1 MDAMTGE
8 VSSESKLWR
17 LTFVFAGVGSTFL
30 GPLLP
35 TLETTWQL
43 RDHQAGFLVSCL
55 FAGSFTGTMLL
66 SPKLRRTLTAGSWFA
81 CIGLLL
87 FAGCMARNPGLPAA
101 GASLVLMGFGLG
113 QLMSS
118 INLLVGSGDESRR
131 AADLAG
137 IAAAFC
143 VGAILSPGLTTVF
156 FKFVPIPMRL
166 GAFALFFLLPVFWIK
181 GKELPALRRATPN
194 TDRQSAG
201 LKRWHPAWSCIL
213 VFLIYGGVEA
223 CVGNWLPLF
232 ATRYR
237 LGVLGRAQWI
247 TSVFWIGLSSG
258 RFVMSRYFNAS
269 REGQVLRLSLIGSAA
284 CLIWLIAFPSPIVL
298 LLACGVEGVC
308 LGPIFPL
315 ILSSSIGYGLSERSL
330 GVALAACGLGA
341 AVFPAL
347 LGLAASGWSLRA
359 GMLVPICGLCVLLLL
374 RWQSSSKALPLSP
387 VPVN

>member
-1 MDAMTGE
+1 MTSRIG
-8 VSSESKLWR
+8 SESKLWR

-35 TLETTWQL
+35 TLETIWRL
-43 RDHQAGFLVSCL
+43 RDHQAGLLVSCL

-66 SPKLRRTLTAGSWFA
+66 SPKLRGTLTAGSWAA
-81 CIGLLL
+81 CMGLLL
-87 FAGCMARNPGLPAA
+87 FAWCVSRNPGITVS

-118 INLLVGSGDESRR
+118 INLLVGSSDESRR
-131 AADLAG
+131 AANLAG

-143 VGAILSPGLTTVF
+143 IGAILSPGLATVF
-156 FKFVPIPMRL
+156 FKSFPIPMRL
-166 GAFALFFLLPVFWIK
+166 GASAFFFLLPVFWIR
-181 GKELPALRRATPN
+181 GRELPTPRRAVPEL
-194 TDRQSAG
+194 DRKNVG
-201 LKRWHPAWSCIL
+201 LGRWYPAWSCIFA
-213 VFLIYGGVEA
+213 FLIYGGVEV

-232 ATRYR
+232 ATRYQ
-237 LGVLGRAQWI
+237 LGVLGRAQWV

-298 LLACGVEGVC
+298 LLACGVEGAC

-315 ILSSSIGYGLSERSL
+315 ILSSTIGYGLSARNL
-330 GVALAACGLGA
+330 GIALAACGLGA
-341 AVFPAL
+341 AIFPAL

-359 GMLVPICGLCVLLLL
+359 GMLVPICGLCVLLL
-374 RWQSSSKALPLSP
+374 RQWQPSSKASPLTP
-387 VPVN
+387 VSEN